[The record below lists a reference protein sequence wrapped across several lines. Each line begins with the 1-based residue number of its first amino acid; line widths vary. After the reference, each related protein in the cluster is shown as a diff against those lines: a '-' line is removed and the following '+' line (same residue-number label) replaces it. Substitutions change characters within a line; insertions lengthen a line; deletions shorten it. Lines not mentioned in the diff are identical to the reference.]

1 MSKTK
6 KHDGEIMNPEIE
18 KERLQDAEREAAK
31 ARKRLQRLREKE
43 AKNLYERSHDR
54 KQFWADNRAALK
66 PEALQDLERRQAEFL
81 PLCQQVQDIID
92 GLQMA
97 NAKVG
102 PPDGLPYPDYLFE
115 EVEEYVQSS
124 GNCRAVHHINEQ
136 EFTRIHHRD
145 EPDVRELLYQTDL
158 EWYEFGIFSRFT
170 HDTLYA
176 FLQAVAEYIDK
187 HKDDPDFDFDPDT
200 TAKVLKMRRGHT
212 PIAAPPYLSQVDNG
226 EAFLQD
232 VEKQYNFAE
241 KQNQK
246 DRLDTLRNLAKTPI
260 NRGFLGE

>member
-54 KQFWADNRAALK
+54 KQFWTDNRATLDPK
-66 PEALQDLERRQAEFL
+66 ELEDLERRQAEFL
-81 PLCQQVQDIID
+81 PLWQQVEDVIE
-92 GLQMA
+92 GLA
-97 NAKVG
+97 NAKIG
-102 PPDGLPYPDYLFE
+102 LPNGLPYSDALFD

-124 GNCRAVHHINEQ
+124 GNCRAVHHIDEQ
-136 EFTRIHHRD
+136 EFARIHHPD
-145 EPDVRELLYQTDL
+145 EPDVRELLYQTDP
-158 EWYEFGIFSRFT
+158 EWYEFGIITRFT

-212 PIAAPPYLSQVDNG
+212 PIAAPPHLSQVDNG
-226 EAFLQD
+226 EAFLED
-232 VEKQYNFAE
+232 IEKQYRSAE
-241 KQNQK
+241 IKNSK
-246 DRLDTLRNLAKTPI
+246 ERLETLRNLAKMPI
-260 NRGFLGE
+260 NRGFVEE